1 MLVQHS
7 QHLKAFAVV
16 KCPLIVKKKTKGAL
30 ANRIP
35 NLPLP
40 EETSRGIGRSSDQN
54 IIRTL
59 GGVLGLTKV
68 ILDNV
73 VYIQIRL
80 GVLDDRELERLRRPK
95 RNRSGSE
102 DQRRRRGSR
111 GRSRDAR
118 RRRRRSRKSNARRR

>member
-1 MLVQHS
+1 LYVVEEGHERAEGSRDRVGASMLVQHG

-30 ANRIP
+30 TNRIP

-95 RNRSGSE
+95 RNRSGSK
-102 DQRRRRGSR
+102 DHVGVI
-111 GRSRDAR
+111 
-118 RRRRRSRKSNARRR
+118 